1 MEARGSAHAQYN
13 KDGPAGIV
21 CVPDPSGSFV
31 YDVWMYRFPGA

>member
-21 CVPDPSGSFV
+21 YDHGVPDPSGSFV
-31 YDVWMYRFPGA
+31 YDGLDV